1 MACGLFYVC
10 HICFKLVDK
19 TITANLACGRV
30 SGLVT
35 QPFSEKGEV
44 GDMPHR
50 FENSTS
56 LLCQLWQYVKACTSL
71 NMYTKFPKMQSA
83 IECAQIKRLHTYI
96 VCTIYC
102 KFRKLVLHIDGM
114 KSVQRIFLLLLSIL
128 NRLLLRNSQLSF
140 LRFFG
145 IELL

>member
-1 MACGLFYVC
+1 MACGLFHVC

-50 FENSTS
+50 FDNSTS
-56 LLCQLWQYVKACTSL
+56 LPCQLWQYVRACTSS
-71 NMYTKFPKMQSA
+71 NMYEKFPKMQSA
-83 IECAQIKRLHTYI
+83 IECAQIRRLNTYI
-96 VCTIYC
+96 RVVCYC
-102 KFRKLVLHIDGM
+102 KMIKLVLHIDGM
-114 KSVQRIFLLLLSIL
+114 KNVQRIVSGIAL
-128 NRLLLRNSQLSF
+128 NFNAATF
-140 LRFFG
+140 T
-145 IELL
+145 